1 MERRGEVSRREWRW
15 VIVWIVVALIVTSV
29 PYVIGWSHSTPDKV
43 FGGFVIAIEDGYSY
57 LAKMNEGARGAWLFH
72 LVYTSEP
79 HAGTLIYIHYLLLG
93 KIAALS
99 GLPLIAVYH
108 LARLV
113 FDALLLLVTYRFI
126 AMFSGSRA
134 VRRIAFLLVV
144 FSGGL
149 GWLLIL
155 LGQSNWLGSAPIDLY
170 SPEAFTFLVLY
181 AFPHIA
187 LARTLMLLG
196 LMVLWRNQPSAAGT
210 RQSIVAGLCW
220 LGMGLIVSFYVAV
233 AYAAAGAG
241 FIAVSIARRRIEWRE
256 VRALIIAGLIS
267 APTVMYS
274 LVVFSVDPVLAAWSA
289 QNIVLSPHPLHY
301 LAGYALV
308 GGLAI
313 VGVFFVRRIN
323 LQSRNLLGWL
333 IIVPFLLYIPFNLQ
347 RRLIESWQVPLAFFA
362 AIGLVY
368 RVLPAWRKSRLVR
381 RLSQS
386 PRYSAHGLRSWL
398 LSSLLLFSSATYVL
412 LLVEQSTRLI
422 ARTPPSF
429 REGGEV
435 EALAWLDQRVT
446 YQDVVLASYDTGN
459 YLPAQVGT
467 RVFLGHGPETVH
479 SDDKRKLVAMFYDGS
494 TSDEWRRQLL
504 SNGSISYVF
513 FGPLEKQL
521 GHFDPSHAGYLS
533 LEYDRAGY
541 QIYRNLAR

>member
-1 MERRGEVSRREWRW
+1 
-15 VIVWIVVALIVTSV
+15 
-29 PYVIGWSHSTPDKV
+29 
-43 FGGFVIAIEDGYSY
+43 
-57 LAKMNEGARGAWLFH
+57 
-72 LVYTSEP
+72 
-79 HAGTLIYIHYLLLG
+79 
-93 KIAALS
+93 
-99 GLPLIAVYH
+99 
-108 LARLV
+108 
-113 FDALLLLVTYRFI
+113 
-126 AMFSGSRA
+126 
-134 VRRIAFLLVV
+134 
-144 FSGGL
+144 
-149 GWLLIL
+149 L

-196 LMVLWRNQPSAAGT
+196 LMALWGNQPSAAST
-210 RQSIVAGLCW
+210 RQSVLAGLCW

-256 VRALIIAGLIS
+256 VRALTIAGLIS
-267 APTVMYS
+267 APTVIYS

-301 LAGYALV
+301 IVGYALV

-313 VGVFFVRRIN
+313 LGVFFVRRIN

-347 RRLIESWQVPLAFFA
+347 RRLIESWQIPLAFFA
-362 AIGLVY
+362 ASGLVY

-386 PRYSAHGLRSWL
+386 PRYSARGLRSWL
-398 LSSLLLFSSATYVL
+398 LASLVLFSSATYVL

-429 REGGEV
+429 RDGGEV
-435 EALAWLDQRVT
+435 EALAWLDRRVT
-446 YQDVVLASYDTGN
+446 YEDVVLASYDTGN
-459 YLPAQVGT
+459 YLPAQVGA

-504 SNGSISYVF
+504 GNGSISYVF

-521 GHFDPSHAGYLS
+521 GNFDPSHADYLS
-533 LEYDRAGY
+533 LEYDQAGY
-541 QIYRNLAR
+541 QIYRNRAR